1 MYYVKHLIPT
11 TANCEAYKET
21 GKYDPFTEKESM
33 THLLKK
39 KQAIET
45 ACQSGHIYQ
54 EKTLAIME
62 MFTDLKEPTVKV
74 VKEDMI
80 TGSLK

>member
-1 MYYVKHLIPT
+1 
-11 TANCEAYKET
+11 
-21 GKYDPFTEKESM
+21 M

-45 ACQSGHIYQ
+45 ACQSDHIYQ

>member
-1 MYYVKHLIPT
+1 
-11 TANCEAYKET
+11 
-21 GKYDPFTEKESM
+21 M

-39 KQAIET
+39 KQARET
-45 ACQSGHIYQ
+45 ACQSDHIYQ

>member
-1 MYYVKHLIPT
+1 
-11 TANCEAYKET
+11 
-21 GKYDPFTEKESM
+21 M
-33 THLLKK
+33 THLLKRKVWPIYWKK

-45 ACQSGHIYQ
+45 ACQSDHIYQ